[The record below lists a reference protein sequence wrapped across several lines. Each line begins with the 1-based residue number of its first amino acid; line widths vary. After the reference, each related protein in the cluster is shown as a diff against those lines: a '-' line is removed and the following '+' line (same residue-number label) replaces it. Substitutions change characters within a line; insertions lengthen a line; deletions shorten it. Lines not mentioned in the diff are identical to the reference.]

1 MLVAPKQTR
10 IQSILSG
17 SQASNRKGL
26 NAESNRIDSY
36 LKERA
41 HTTQGLNESYLHD
54 RKRNYCTYVDELHH
68 EALVDEV
75 IEVLVVHR
83 QLLCDPFLVLF
94 VLLLGRFRDVLAS
107 ILVVLFL
114 LVLGL
119 VALKQLILILIVL
132 ALGVCIV
139 LAVGL
144 VLAVGIVLSP

>member
-1 MLVAPKQTR
+1 MHRIEPYRFVPKGTR
-10 IQSILSG
+10 K
-17 SQASNRKGL
+17 QAC
-26 NAESNRIDSY
+26 I
-36 LKERA
+36 
-41 HTTQGLNESYLHD
+41 
-54 RKRNYCTYVDELHH
+54 YCTIVDDIRNDV
-68 EALVDEV
+68 LVDEV

-83 QLLCDPFLVLF
+83 QLLCNPVLVLF
-94 VLLLGRFRDVLAS
+94 VLLLERFRDVLAS